1 MRIALGLEYDGK
13 AFSGWQ
19 SQPDCPTV
27 QDVLETAL
35 SQIACGTVR
44 THCAGRTDAGV
55 HALAQV
61 VHFDVEAQRPL
72 SAWVR
77 GVNALLPS
85 PVAVRWACEVPAEF
99 HARFSAQSRRY
110 RYILL
115 NRPERPG
122 ILAGKV
128 GWCHQPLDEMAMRK
142 AADCLLGEHDFSSF
156 RDAQCQAK
164 SPVKTL
170 YQLHL
175 TREGDCLLFDFHANA
190 FLHHMVRNIVGALV
204 YVGMGRQAPEWLPEL
219 LAARDR
225 RRAAPTFA
233 PDGLYLSGVA
243 YDVHWGLPA
252 ATGMMLVPRNLSV

>member
-27 QDVLETAL
+27 QDALESAL
-35 SQIACGTVR
+35 KQIACGPVR

-61 VHFDVEAQRPL
+61 VHFDVAVQRPL

-77 GVNALLPS
+77 GVNALLP
-85 PVAVRWACEVPAEF
+85 PAVAVRWATEVPTEF
-99 HARFSAQSRRY
+99 HARFSAQARRY

-115 NRPERPG
+115 NRCERPG

-128 GWCHQPLDEMAMRK
+128 GWCHQPLDEGAMQV

-170 YQLHL
+170 YELNL
-175 TREGDCLLFDFHANA
+175 IREGDCFLFDFHANA

-204 YVGMGRQAPEWLPEL
+204 YVGMGRQTPEWLPEL
-219 LAARDR
+219 LAACDR

-233 PDGLYLSGVA
+233 PDGLYLSGVDYGA
-243 YDVHWGLPA
+243 HWGLPA
-252 ATGMMLVPRNLSV
+252 ATGMMLVPRNIPA